1 MGVLVRPPS
10 RPVGLAGGRKNRHGI
25 IDWLFAPGWP
35 VVWALGGAPL
45 WALLG
50 LTKAI
55 WVLMAVPMVLHLVR
69 ARGVRAPKGT
79 GIWIAFLVWVVLS
92 AQMLDSPTP
101 AEYFAF
107 LYRTSIYVTAI
118 VIMLYVYNLSTKQ
131 LPTARIMNAVLVML
145 ATMVVG
151 GYLGLVLGDWEMPT
165 LAALVIPGAGSDGF
179 IRDLVQPRFAQVQVF
194 LGFDLPRPA
203 YPFRFTNEWGAVLG
217 TLIAVTLGGAK
228 HFSVRTRQLLPVLL
242 AGALIPIVVSVNR
255 GLWVTLVALS
265 IYVAFRRAQAG
276 QIGRLLQMAGVGVVI
291 VLLVSLSPL
300 GTLVTDRAESDHSN
314 GSRTTLYS
322 GVLEQV
328 KESPVFGFGWPRI
341 DPDFPLLPPVGTH
354 GQLWM
359 ILYSHGYP
367 ALFLFLWF
375 VATMT
380 RRSGRG
386 LDTTRVWM
394 HGAFAVILIQM
405 WFYNLLPGSM
415 SLAFLALGILLRD
428 QRERRAGVELIA

>member
-10 RPVGLAGGRKNRHGI
+10 RSVGFAAGRDDRHGV

-55 WVLMAVPMVLHLVR
+55 WVLLAAPMLVHLIR
-69 ARGVRAPKGT
+69 ARGVRAPRGT
-79 GIWIAFLVWVVLS
+79 GIWIAFLVWVGLS
-92 AQMLDSPTP
+92 AQMLDNPTA

-118 VIMLYVYNLSTKQ
+118 VIMLYVYNMSTRQ
-131 LPTARIMNAVLVML
+131 LPTARIMNAALIML
-145 ATMVVG
+145 ATMVAG
-151 GYLGLVLGDWEMPT
+151 GYLGLLLGDWEMPT
-165 LAALVIPGAGSDGF
+165 LASLLIPGAGSDGF
-179 IRDLVQPRFAQVQVF
+179 VRDLVQPRFAQVQVF

-217 TLIAVTLGGAK
+217 TLMAVILGGAR
-228 HFSVRTRQLLPVLL
+228 HLGVRAKQWLPVIL
-242 AGALIPIVVSVNR
+242 AVSLVPVVVSVNR

-276 QIGRLLQMAGVGVVI
+276 QIGRLLQMAGVAVVI

-314 GSRTTLYS
+314 DSRTTLYS

-328 KESPVFGFGWPRI
+328 KDSPVFGFGWPRI
-341 DPDFPLLPPVGTH
+341 DPEFPLLPPVGTH

-375 VATMT
+375 VASMT
-380 RRSGRG
+380 RRSARG
-386 LDTTRVWM
+386 LDTSRVWL

-405 WFYNLLPGSM
+405 WFYNLLPGSL
-415 SLAFLALGILLRD
+415 SLAFLALGLLLRD
-428 QRERRAGVELIA
+428 QREHRAGLEPAG